1 MTTSLV
7 WHREHHGDPV
17 AREVR
22 LRRAGDCGG
31 GGNGTQ
37 HPAPYPPHPCH
48 TLTLGC
54 LWPGPAQPAHPNL
67 FISGLIVTMSI
78 SAAHLTPHNILCCV
92 LNTCITILH
101 REWWL
106 DVWCLATLIC
116 RYSQISTGLAMF
128 TSSGAGAICCSVT
141 TQWPSGRHIYT
152 RQICELWHLWR
163 GLVTRDAGR
172 DTLIMSS
179 GCTNLFLI
187 LTWIQFTLRRLLS
200 KCSTVSSRCSPHK
213 SSGAWQPSYQDC
225 SWCYC
230 QHVTT
235 CVQTAGT
242 WLVLHV
248 NCSDTLI
255 SYSLC
260 THSIHVYALFI

>member
-1 MTTSLV
+1 M
-7 WHREHHGDPV
+7 

-106 DVWCLATLIC
+106 DVWCLATQIC
-116 RYSQISTGLAMF
+116 RYVDKARYLLVWPCLQVLELEQYAAPSPLSGPAADTSTPAKYVVCD
-128 TSSGAGAICCSVT
+128 IC
-141 TQWPSGRHIYT
+141 
-152 RQICELWHLWR
+152 
-163 GLVTRDAGR
+163 DAA
-172 DTLIMSS
+172 S
-179 GCTNLFLI
+179 
-187 LTWIQFTLRRLLS
+187 
-200 KCSTVSSRCSPHK
+200 
-213 SSGAWQPSYQDC
+213 
-225 SWCYC
+225 
-230 QHVTT
+230 
-235 CVQTAGT
+235 
-242 WLVLHV
+242 
-248 NCSDTLI
+248 
-255 SYSLC
+255 
-260 THSIHVYALFI
+260 

>member
-1 MTTSLV
+1 
-7 WHREHHGDPV
+7 
-17 AREVR
+17 
-22 LRRAGDCGG
+22 
-31 GGNGTQ
+31 
-37 HPAPYPPHPCH
+37 
-48 TLTLGC
+48 
-54 LWPGPAQPAHPNL
+54 
-67 FISGLIVTMSI
+67 
-78 SAAHLTPHNILCCV
+78 
-92 LNTCITILH
+92 
-101 REWWL
+101 
-106 DVWCLATLIC
+106 
-116 RYSQISTGLAMF
+116 MF

-141 TQWPSGRHIYT
+141 TQRPSGRHIYT
-152 RQICELWHLWR
+152 RQICGLWHLWR

-242 WLVLHV
+242 WLVTMLTVQTLWYHTHTV
-248 NCSDTLI
+248 LIPFMFMICLLKIIFAMYELSEKNCNMNFMCHQLCVDII
-255 SYSLC
+255 STKSRQCNIWLK
-260 THSIHVYALFI
+260 TWT